1 MTMRASVSI
10 FARALASAVCATAA
24 FGAHAQNNLNFLTDT
39 PISYFSKADTASL
52 GKAVQK
58 VRDEGKDGETVDWQN
73 DGRGTK
79 LAAKLTPSTT
89 EQGARTCREITTV
102 IEAKGQS
109 MTLKPLFCKSAAGKW
124 LLQKR

>member
-1 MTMRASVSI
+1 MTTRARVSI
-10 FARALASAVCATAA
+10 LPRMLVGAACAAAAL
-24 FGAHAQNNLNFLTDT
+24 GAHAQNNLNFLNDT

-52 GKAVQK
+52 AKAVQK
-58 VRDEGKDGETVDWQN
+58 VRDEGKDGETVDWVN

-89 EQGARTCREITTV
+89 EQEGRTYREIKTE

-109 MTLKPLFCKSAAGKW
+109 MTLRPLYCKTAAGKW
-124 LLQKR
+124 QLQKR